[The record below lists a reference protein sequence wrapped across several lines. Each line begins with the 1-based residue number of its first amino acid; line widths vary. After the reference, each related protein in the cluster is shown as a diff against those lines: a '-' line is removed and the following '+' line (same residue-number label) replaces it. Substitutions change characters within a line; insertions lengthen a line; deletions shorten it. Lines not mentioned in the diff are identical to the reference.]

1 MKKRIFS
8 LFLALTLCLTLLPT
22 SAFAEGGDVSISDG
36 VIGGETG
43 GEGGGVLVPPGG
55 STGEGGGIYTPPSGP
70 AEGGGG
76 TYIPEE
82 DTRTEIWCVS
92 KPDSIGRSYDG
103 TTDGGTIPIDLTFT
117 DGTNEIKLKEGTGFT
132 AKKTF
137 DSADAGWHTVTVEIA
152 LIGEA
157 AVKYKLKAGE
167 EKFEIGGDINKA
179 YPDLTV
185 SLSKTTCTVGEKLLP
200 LLSVSGAPEDAA
212 VTYYYTQYK
221 TIAGDSEY
229 ESSGAIPAIDEN
241 TAINSLDEE
250 GNNTYYLYAKTAATK
265 NYNEA
270 ISNVVELTV
279 NEAVVEAASVT
290 KADGTDGGTYES
302 LPAALNAAQDGDTV
316 KLLANHTTD
325 WDAVYAGDLSTL
337 AVVTKRL
344 TLELNG
350 RTVDYLA
357 VGDVVPDE
365 EGGILESTDGDLTVM
380 SSGGA
385 TVGKIIDLDLV
396 KGTLDIR
403 SGQLGDYEGGKLTCN
418 GNSGSVTV
426 CGGTVLGLTVGE
438 GASVTVSGGATHAGS
453 WFNDGT
459 LTITGGTFGNV
470 HFRNNGGTI
479 AISGGTFGTVTNHD
493 TGSTIPPISLLAKG
507 YAFYD
512 RDGGTLKDGSEG
524 APLTNVKVMPHTH
537 NIADGKCACG
547 YNCVH
552 ETVENGVCTVCKQQ
566 MKAKASASDGTE
578 KYYLEL
584 QEAFEGVADGGTVT
598 MLTTLKDDDTISFCC
613 DAEGK
618 PVEKTVTLMMNGH
631 SLSYEGTPSLNIQS
645 GKLIIGDEATIS
657 QPARA
662 AVSAVFVD
670 NDEQSKDRGT
680 LEFKGKANLTGGLLI
695 QNWGKL
701 VGGLKEG
708 TIITSNGTY
717 SVSVE
722 RSIDTYD
729 NVLGLLGEGL
739 AFAKYD
745 ESAENKAGALVDG
758 SVKQLTEDVIVVA
771 HTHSP
776 KCTQNPDPDA
786 LQTYIYICDCGFV
799 CPHDRFTN
807 SICDIC
813 HAACTHDEYTSDD
826 KCARCGAPFAVRVE
840 CTDSVGITSNKL
852 YMKTTTQDGTDD
864 TLRQVFNEA
873 ADGSTITLLAN
884 GTLPRGIYAS
894 KTLTLDLNGHSL
906 DGYSLN
912 VGGLTATSQVLT
924 GNLTVIDS
932 SGGNGAVG
940 VTVRD
945 GGTLVFDPENDSTTL
960 LQLEVWGGTVE
971 LYGGRILRRG
981 LQLHNGIVLGNL
993 LPQKAGLAYYR
1004 GDTQLTLEEAASQT
1018 CDLVVKLC
1026 SHGGK
1031 NGFDGTNCPYCN
1043 APAVAETAL
1052 YNGEGGRLRRRFA
1065 NLQTALD
1072 ADRDGGSTLSLLTD
1086 VTGDYTIDGTRDTGI
1101 DLNGH
1106 SIHGTVTVKAATGM
1120 DTTTLSNTKNTT
1132 TASIDAVVAYRGAKL
1147 AGSGYPAV
1155 IGTLKLAEGA
1165 TWANILYEPN
1175 RLGYKVLNGDGTHKW
1190 YAPAGVPAGSTELN
1204 NVIINRLPITSKTL
1218 SLKVDGKNLT
1228 GSNPKVERG
1237 TTVRLCAN
1245 CNAKDADVAI
1255 YVGEIGGDGIPTYS
1269 QKKAEYK
1276 KIGTMWYYVV
1286 DFDADTIGTY
1296 SIYFTASKDGY
1307 SVSSNPKMLTV
1318 TKLNLSKAVIT
1329 FPNGNESVY
1338 QPYNTTTGVPPYV
1351 VTYNGS
1357 ELKAGVDYTVVRGDS
1372 RSTVGTAT
1380 LTIKATDDG
1389 DYTGQKTARWTV
1401 AAHKATISVGDIIK
1415 AYDGTT
1421 DLPANAS
1428 IKLKSADSRYAPSG
1442 GPLPLVAGED
1452 YQILNAS
1459 YDSANASEDEKT
1471 VSFTIKLTDRNYTFE
1486 DGTTQKDF
1494 VLNGADVSQTFKINQ
1509 ATVTP
1514 NEITQYVFNDLA
1526 KTYEIDLRTLLP
1538 ELPVGC
1544 EYGKIHNRGCDY
1556 HFTDSTYLDSSNY
1569 IFVSNEGILT
1579 LPIVAAHSANVN
1591 DQIGTLTVPIVSTN
1605 YQPFELTI
1613 KVVIGQRIPLDQSG
1627 VSVSATDITYG
1638 QTLAESTLTAT
1649 GSMICPRTQAV
1660 IPGTFAWKDGT
1671 IKPNAGSYD
1680 AEWTFTPAEG
1690 YEEYAPAT
1698 GTVTVTVEPAEL
1710 TGVSVRAPSTYYTGK
1725 PQHASTIAF
1734 GQSVDGTTVTFTY
1747 SDKVDGDYT
1756 SDGPTFTDAGTY
1768 TVYYKAEAANHKTAT
1783 GTFTVTIAPL
1793 PISLLSVER
1802 ISKSYDGTANVTL
1815 TASRLTFFS
1824 MAASRSGIILPDT
1837 ALTFSDAQFTMK
1849 QADGSYPPS
1858 PDVGNG
1864 KALSFTMT
1872 LANDNY
1878 VFEGK
1883 PEGTKTVSDT
1893 FATDD
1898 TTRFTITRAD
1908 APVPTDGTLTIIN
1921 GLERT
1926 YEVDLAALLSAL
1938 EIPKSYGDIAYGAP
1952 TITVDAGYCDAA
1964 TAKIENGKLI
1974 LPILANPVN
1983 TEGNVGSVTV
1993 IVTTRNYEDITLTVN
2008 IFAKNKI
2015 TPVPDGEVTASA
2027 ITYGQPLNASTITGK
2042 MKDPTTGEKVPGT
2055 FAWKDGTIKPNA
2067 GSYDA
2072 EWTFT
2077 PDAPEYATATGKVRV
2092 TVNPKSIVG
2101 AVVTLE
2107 DTFVYDG
2114 TEKCPQIISV
2124 VLDGVTLTG
2133 IGGGTDYGFSCSRTS
2148 QVGTYYDGFSLSGL
2162 GNYTGEMKF
2171 TWSIT
2176 PREVTPTITVADGTY
2191 NGGNPVQPTVTLT
2204 DDLGNT
2210 IDPKEYDV
2218 SYSDNTNAGTA
2229 TVTVTD
2235 KEGGNYVLGTAGTTF
2250 TINKAA
2256 APALTAHR
2264 VTQKY
2269 SLKTE
2274 QTITLP
2280 DLKSLGMPDDA
2291 QVSDTNAF
2299 HSGSYSPA
2307 GRIQDGWGIDVNTG
2321 AITYALAD
2329 GAAAGDVITFTLLVR
2344 SKNYEDA
2351 TVTVILTLTE
2361 RDAPILTLPDIITVD
2376 YTGAEIPVSAV
2387 TGKSAAFDGKDVP
2400 GTWSWKAGQAI
2411 TNATDTGSKTI
2422 VFTPADLVN
2431 YHPVEGEVYVII
2443 SRVAPMYTAPAAIDG
2458 LTYSGSAQA
2467 LVKAGSTAHGKLL
2480 YSLSKDGAYSETI
2493 PTGTDAGEYTVWYKV
2508 EGDSNHKDSQP
2519 ESVTATIAPKA
2530 VTATV
2535 TVSGG
2540 SLTYTG
2546 DPLKPGVIVK
2556 DGDTVISPE
2565 EYDVSYRDN
2574 VNAGTATVTVRNKA
2588 GGNYTVSGSA
2598 TFEIGKAA
2606 SEVRTAPGANAGL
2619 VYNGGEQT
2627 LITAGTALGG
2637 RLKYRLGE
2645 TGEFT
2650 EALPKATDAG
2660 TYTVYCMVEGD
2671 GNHRDLE
2678 VQSLTVTIDKAKV
2691 TVKALDK
2698 RIYTDDKAPDLS
2710 KPVLDKDYTVSAMFG
2725 EDALT
2730 GDIKLAY
2737 VDANGTAIT
2746 PDTAKV
2752 GKVII
2757 RAGGLT
2763 APNGNYT
2770 VVFVDGTLTID
2781 ERPVYTIKATA
2792 GIHGSITPSGDVDVL
2807 HGGSQT
2813 FTIAANRGYAIS
2825 NIKIDGVSIG
2835 AVKSYTFENVTGN
2848 HTIEVTFMKANG
2860 NPQTGVMVD
2869 EVTGEYYVG

>member
-1 MKKRIFS
+1 MKKRILS

-36 VIGGETG
+36 VIGGGETG

-70 AEGGGG
+70 SEGGGG

-137 DSADAGWHTVTVEIA
+137 DSADAGRHTVTVEIA

-157 AVKYKLKAGE
+157 AAKYKLKAGE
-167 EKFEIGGDINKA
+167 ETFTISGTINKA
-179 YPDLTV
+179 YPNLTV

-229 ESSGAIPAIDEN
+229 ESSGVIPAIDEN

-250 GNNTYYLYAKTAATK
+250 GNNTYYLYAKTAATR
-265 NYNEA
+265 NYNEGF
-270 ISNVVELTV
+270 SNVVELTV
-279 NEAVVEAASVT
+279 NEPVVGAASVT
-290 KADGTDGGTYES
+290 RADGTDGGTYES
-302 LPAALNAAQDGDTV
+302 LPAALNAAQNGDTV
-316 KLLANHTTD
+316 KLLENHTTNWSD
-325 WDAVYAGDLSTL
+325 VEAGEYSTL
-337 AVVTKRL
+337 AVIKKTL
-344 TLELNG
+344 TLDLNG
-350 RTVDYLA
+350 WTVDYLE
-357 VGDVVPDE
+357 VGEVVPDE
-365 EGGILESTDGDLTVM
+365 EGGILESTDGNLTIVNNIQDG
-380 SSGGA
+380 SH
-385 TVGKIIDLDLV
+385 GKIKDLQFVNGSLA
-396 KGTLDIR
+396 IQ
-403 SGQLGDYEGGKLTCN
+403 SGQIGDSDEGNLTCN
-418 GNSGSVTV
+418 GNSGTVTIS
-426 CGGTVLGLTVGE
+426 GGTVLGLTVGK
-438 GASVTVSGGATHAGS
+438 GAAVTVSGGSEHAGN
-453 WFNDGT
+453 WYNDGT
-459 LTITGGTFGNV
+459 LNITDGTFGNV
-470 HFRNNGGTI
+470 NFRNNGGTI
-479 AISGGTFGTVTNHD
+479 AISGGTF
-493 TGSTIPPISLLAKG
+493 STIGNTDASSTIAPMSLLAPG
-507 YAFYD
+507 YAFYKD
-512 RDGGTLKDGSEG
+512 NAVQDGSRHDF
-524 APLTNVKVMPHTH
+524 LQDVTVKEHTH
-537 NIADGKCACG
+537 TMVNSKCACG
-547 YNCVH
+547 FSCTHTNPAGAS
-552 ETVENGVCTVCKQQ
+552 TINKDGKCTVCGTQF
-566 MKAKASASDGTE
+566 AAAIGETYYTDAPSA
-578 KYYLEL
+578 
-584 QEAFEGVADGGTVT
+584 
-598 MLTTLKDDDTISFCC
+598 
-613 DAEGK
+613 
-618 PVEKTVTLMMNGH
+618 
-631 SLSYEGTPSLNIQS
+631 LN
-645 GKLIIGDEATIS
+645 A
-657 QPARA
+657 
-662 AVSAVFVD
+662 
-670 NDEQSKDRGT
+670 
-680 LEFKGKANLTGGLLI
+680 
-695 QNWGKL
+695 
-701 VGGLKEG
+701 
-708 TIITSNGTY
+708 
-717 SVSVE
+717 
-722 RSIDTYD
+722 
-729 NVLGLLGEGL
+729 
-739 AFAKYD
+739 
-745 ESAENKAGALVDG
+745 
-758 SVKQLTEDVIVVA
+758 
-771 HTHSP
+771 
-776 KCTQNPDPDA
+776 
-786 LQTYIYICDCGFV
+786 
-799 CPHDRFTN
+799 
-807 SICDIC
+807 
-813 HAACTHDEYTSDD
+813 
-826 KCARCGAPFAVRVE
+826 
-840 CTDSVGITSNKL
+840 
-852 YMKTTTQDGTDD
+852 
-864 TLRQVFNEA
+864 A
-873 ADGSTITLLAN
+873 ADGQTVKLLAN
-884 GTLPRGIYAS
+884 GMLPDGIYVS
-894 KTLTLDLNGHSL
+894 KTLTLDLDGHSL
-906 DGYSLN
+906 SGYSLN
-912 VGGLTATSQVLT
+912 VGGLTATSQVRT

-945 GGTLVFDPENDSTTL
+945 GGTLVFNPENDNTTL

-971 LYGGRILRRG
+971 LYGGKISRSGLR
-981 LQLHNGIVLGNL
+981 LNNNITLGNL
-993 LPQKAGLAYYR
+993 LPGQAGLAYYR
-1004 GDTQLTLEEAASQT
+1004 GNTQLTLEEAASQT

-1043 APAVAETAL
+1043 APAVAQTAL
-1052 YNGEGGRLRRRFA
+1052 RNVEGDPWRNFA
-1065 NLQTALD
+1065 DLQTALD

-1086 VTGDYTIDGTRDTGI
+1086 VTGDYTINGTRDTGI

-1106 SIHGTVTVKAATGM
+1106 SIHGTVTVKAATGNS
-1120 DTTTLSNTKNTT
+1120 TTLSNTKNTA
-1132 TASIDAVVAYRGAKL
+1132 TASIDTVVAHMGANL
-1147 AGSGYPAV
+1147 AGSGSPAV

-1175 RLGYKVLNGDGTHKW
+1175 HLGYKVLNGDGTHKW
-1190 YAPAGVPAGSTELN
+1190 YAPADVPAGSTELN

-1237 TTVRLCAN
+1237 TTVQLCAS
-1245 CNAKDADVAI
+1245 CNTKDADVAI

-1276 KIGTMWYYVV
+1276 KIGTTWYYVV

-1442 GPLPLVAGED
+1442 GPLPLAAGED

-1538 ELPVGC
+1538 ELPVGY

-1556 HFTDSTYLDSSNY
+1556 HFTDSTYLDSSNH

-1710 TGVSVRAPSTYYTGK
+1710 TGVSVRASSTYYTGK

-1824 MAASRSGIILPDT
+1824 KTASRSGIILPDT

-1849 QADGSYPPS
+1849 QADGSYLPS

-1898 TTRFTITRAD
+1898 TTRFTITKAD

-1938 EIPKSYGDIAYGAP
+1938 ESPKSYGDIAYGAP

-1993 IVTTRNYEDITLTVN
+1993 IVTTSNYEDITLTVN

-2015 TPVPDGEVTASA
+2015 TPVPDGEVTASE

-2042 MKDPTTGEKVPGT
+2042 MKDPTTGEEVPGT
-2055 FAWKDGTIKPNA
+2055 FTWTDGTLMFNA
-2067 GSYDA
+2067 GSRKA

-2114 TEKCPQIISV
+2114 TEKWPQIISV

-2133 IGGGTDYGFSCSRTS
+2133 IGEGTDYGFSCNRTS
-2148 QVGTYYDGFSLSGL
+2148 QVGTYYDDFSLSGL
-2162 GNYTGEMKF
+2162 GNYTGEIKF

-2218 SYSDNTNAGTA
+2218 SYSDNANAGTG

-2235 KEGGNYVLGTAGTTF
+2235 KEGGNYVLGTASTIF

-2256 APALTAHR
+2256 APALTAYQ

-2274 QTITLP
+2274 QAITLP

-2291 QVSDTNAF
+2291 QVSDANAF

-2329 GAAAGDVITFTLLVR
+2329 GAAAGNVITFTLLVR

-2351 TVTVILTLTE
+2351 AVTVNLTLTE

-2376 YTGAEIPVSAV
+2376 YTGAEISVSAV

-2443 SRVAPMYTAPAAIDG
+2443 SRVAPEYTAPAAIDG

-2467 LVKAGSTAHGKLL
+2467 LVRAGSTAHGKLL
-2480 YSLSKDGAYSETI
+2480 YSLSKDGTYSETI

-2519 ESVTATIAPKA
+2519 ESVTATIAPKT

-2546 DPLKPGVIVK
+2546 DPLKPNVIVK
-2556 DGDTVISPE
+2556 DGNTVISPE

-2588 GGNYTVSGSA
+2588 GGNYTVSGST

-2606 SEVRTAPGANAGL
+2606 SEVKTAPTANTGL

-2637 RLKYRLGE
+2637 KLKYRLGE

-2671 GNHRDLE
+2671 SNHRDSE

-2698 RIYTDDKAPDLS
+2698 SIYTDDKAPDLS

-2737 VDANGTAIT
+2737 VDANGTEIT
-2746 PDTAKV
+2746 PDTTKV

-2757 RAGGLT
+2757 RASGLT

-2825 NIKIDGVSIG
+2825 NVKIDGVSIG

>member
-1 MKKRIFS
+1 MKKRILS

-36 VIGGETG
+36 VIGGGETG
-43 GEGGGVLVPPGG
+43 GGGGGVLVPPGG
-55 STGEGGGIYTPPSGP
+55 STGEGGGIYAPPSGP

-76 TYIPEE
+76 TYIPRE
-82 DTRTEIWCVS
+82 DTRTEIWFVR

-157 AVKYKLKAGE
+157 AVKYRLKAGE
-167 EKFEIGGDINKA
+167 EKFEIDGDINKA

-200 LLSVSGAPEDAA
+200 MLSVSGVQEDAA
-212 VTYYYTQYK
+212 VTYYYTQYQ
-221 TIAGDSEY
+221 TIIGNSEY
-229 ESSGAIPAIDEN
+229 EGYIIPAIDEN

-290 KADGTDGGTYES
+290 RADGTDGGTYES

-316 KLLANHTTD
+316 KLLENHTTD
-325 WDAVYAGDLSTL
+325 WDAVYASDLSTL

-380 SSGGA
+380 SSGGD

-403 SGQLGDYEGGKLTCN
+403 SGQLGDYESGKLTCN

-438 GASVTVSGGATHAGS
+438 GASVTVSGGSMHADS

-479 AISGGTFGTVTNHD
+479 AISGGTFGAVTNHD
-493 TGSTIPPISLLAKG
+493 ADSIIPPMSLLAKG

-512 RDGGTLKDGSEG
+512 QDDGTLKDGSEG
-524 APLTNVKVMPHTH
+524 ATLTNVKVMPHTH

-547 YNCVH
+547 FTCAH
-552 ETVENGVCTVCKQQ
+552 ETIENGICTVCNTAMGAQ
-566 MKAKASASDGTE
+566 DNTG
-578 KYYLEL
+578 KYYLNL
-584 QEAFEGVADGGTVT
+584 AEAFEGVADGGTVT
-598 MLTTLKDDDTISFCC
+598 MLTTSKDDDTISFCC

-631 SLSYEGTPSLNIQS
+631 SLSYEGAPSLNIQS

-657 QPARA
+657 QPAKTA
-662 AVSAVFVD
+662 QPAVFVD

-680 LEFKGKANLTGGLLI
+680 LEFKGKASLTGGLLI

-722 RSIDTYD
+722 RSIDTYG

-884 GTLPRGIYAS
+884 GMLPSGIYAS

-912 VGGLTATSQVLT
+912 VGGHTATSQVRT
-924 GNLTVIDS
+924 GKLTVIDS

-945 GGTLVFDPENDSTTL
+945 GGTLVFNPENDNTTL

-971 LYGGRILRRG
+971 LYGGKISRSGLR
-981 LQLHNGIVLGNL
+981 LNNNITLGNL
-993 LPQKAGLAYYR
+993 LPGQAGLAYYR

-1018 CDLVVKLC
+1018 CDLMVKLC

-1052 YNGEGGRLRRRFA
+1052 YNGEGNRPWRRFA
-1065 NLQTALD
+1065 DLQTALD

-1086 VTGDYTIDGTRDTGI
+1086 VTGDYTINGTRDTGI

-1106 SIHGTVTVKAATGM
+1106 SIHGTVTVKAATGNS
-1120 DTTTLSNTKNTT
+1120 TTLSNTKSTT
-1132 TASIDAVVAYRGAKL
+1132 TASIDTVVAHMGANL
-1147 AGSGYPAV
+1147 AGSGSPAV

-1190 YAPAGVPAGSTELN
+1190 YAPADVPAGSTELN

-1237 TTVRLCAN
+1237 TTVQLCAS
-1245 CNAKDADVAI
+1245 CNTKDADVVI

-1276 KIGTMWYYVV
+1276 KIGSSWYYVV
-1286 DFDADTIGTY
+1286 DLDANTIGSY
-1296 SIYFTASKDGY
+1296 DIYFTATKDGY
-1307 SVSSNPKMLTV
+1307 SVTSSHKQLTV

-1415 AYDGTT
+1415 VYDGTT

-1494 VLNGADVSQTFKINQ
+1494 VLNGADVSQTFKISQ

-1556 HFTDSTYLDSSNY
+1556 HFTDSTYLDSSNH

-1680 AEWTFTPAEG
+1680 AEWTFTPAES

-1710 TGVSVRAPSTYYTGK
+1710 TGVSVRASSTYYTGK
-1725 PQHASTIAF
+1725 PQHASTIAS

-1768 TVYYKAEAANHKTAT
+1768 TVYYKVEAANHKTAT
-1783 GTFTVTIAPL
+1783 GTFTVTIALL

-1824 MAASRSGIILPDT
+1824 KAANIWSIKLPDT

-1849 QADGSYPPS
+1849 QADGSYLPS

-1898 TTRFTITRAD
+1898 TTRFTIT
-1908 APVPTDGTLTIIN
+1908 
-1921 GLERT
+1921 
-1926 YEVDLAALLSAL
+1926 
-1938 EIPKSYGDIAYGAP
+1938 
-1952 TITVDAGYCDAA
+1952 
-1964 TAKIENGKLI
+1964 
-1974 LPILANPVN
+1974 
-1983 TEGNVGSVTV
+1983 
-1993 IVTTRNYEDITLTVN
+1993 
-2008 IFAKNKI
+2008 
-2015 TPVPDGEVTASA
+2015 
-2027 ITYGQPLNASTITGK
+2027 
-2042 MKDPTTGEKVPGT
+2042 
-2055 FAWKDGTIKPNA
+2055 
-2067 GSYDA
+2067 
-2072 EWTFT
+2072 
-2077 PDAPEYATATGKVRV
+2077 
-2092 TVNPKSIVG
+2092 
-2101 AVVTLE
+2101 
-2107 DTFVYDG
+2107 
-2114 TEKCPQIISV
+2114 
-2124 VLDGVTLTG
+2124 
-2133 IGGGTDYGFSCSRTS
+2133 
-2148 QVGTYYDGFSLSGL
+2148 
-2162 GNYTGEMKF
+2162 
-2171 TWSIT
+2171 
-2176 PREVTPTITVADGTY
+2176 
-2191 NGGNPVQPTVTLT
+2191 
-2204 DDLGNT
+2204 
-2210 IDPKEYDV
+2210 
-2218 SYSDNTNAGTA
+2218 
-2229 TVTVTD
+2229 
-2235 KEGGNYVLGTAGTTF
+2235 
-2250 TINKAA
+2250 KAA
-2256 APALTAHR
+2256 APVLTAYP
-2264 VTQKY
+2264 VTRKY
-2269 SLKTE
+2269 TLKTE
-2274 QTITLP
+2274 QTIPLP

-2299 HSGSYSPA
+2299 HSGSYSPE
-2307 GRIQDGWGIDVNTG
+2307 GKIEDGWGIDVNTG
-2321 AITYALAD
+2321 AITYTLAE
-2329 GAAAGDVITFTLLVR
+2329 GVAPGNVITFTLLVR

-2351 TVTVILTLTE
+2351 AVTVNLTLTE
-2361 RDAPILTLPDIITVD
+2361 RDTPILTLPDSITVD
-2376 YTGAEIPVSAV
+2376 YTGAGIPVSAV
-2387 TGKSAAFDGKDVP
+2387 TGKRAAFDGKDVP
-2400 GTWSWKAGQAI
+2400 GTWSWKAGQTI
-2411 TNATDTGSKTI
+2411 TNAADTGTKTI
-2422 VFTPADLVN
+2422 VFTPDDPVN
-2431 YHPVEGEVYVII
+2431 YLPAEGTVSVTI
-2443 SRVAPMYTAPAAIDG
+2443 SPVAPAYTAPTAMDG
-2458 LTYSGSAQA
+2458 LIYSGNAQA
-2467 LVKAGSTAHGKLL
+2467 LVNAGSTAHGKLL
-2480 YSLSKDGAYSETI
+2480 YSLSKDGAYSETV

-2508 EGDSNHKDSQP
+2508 AGDNNHTDTRP
-2519 ESVTATIAPKA
+2519 ASVTVTVAPKT

-2535 TVSGG
+2535 TVSGD

-2588 GGNYTVSGSA
+2588 GGNYTVSGGT

-2606 SEVRTAPGANAGL
+2606 SDVRTAPGANTGL

-2627 LITAGTALGG
+2627 LVTTGTALGG
-2637 RLKYRLGE
+2637 KLKYRLGE
-2645 TGEFT
+2645 SGGFT
-2650 EALPKATDAG
+2650 EALPKAVNAG
-2660 TYTVYCMVEGD
+2660 TYTVYYMVEGD
-2671 GNHRDLE
+2671 GNHRDSE
-2678 VQSLTVTIDKAKV
+2678 IYSLTVTIGKTRV
-2691 TVKALDK
+2691 TVTALDK

-2710 KPVLDKDYTVSAMFG
+2710 KPALGKDYTVTGLFG

-2737 VDANGTAIT
+2737 VDASGTEIT
-2746 PDTAKV
+2746 PDTTKV

-2770 VVFVDGTLTID
+2770 VVFADGKLTVD
-2781 ERPVYTIKATA
+2781 ERPVYTVKATA
-2792 GIHGSITPSGDVDVL
+2792 GSHGSITPSGNVDVL

-2813 FTIAANRGYAIS
+2813 FTIAANSGYAIS
-2825 NIKIDGVSIG
+2825 NVKIDGVSIG
-2835 AVKSYTFENVTGN
+2835 AVKSYTFENVTEN

-2869 EVTGEYYVG
+2869 EVTGEYYVA

>member
-1 MKKRIFS
+1 MKKRILS

-36 VIGGETG
+36 VIGGGETG

-55 STGEGGGIYTPPSGP
+55 STGEGGGIYAPPSGQ

-76 TYIPEE
+76 THIPEE

-157 AVKYKLKAGE
+157 AVKYRLKAGE

-185 SLSKTTCTVGEKLLP
+185 SLSKTTCTVGETLLP
-200 LLSVSGAPEDAA
+200 LLSISGVQENAA
-212 VTYYYTQYK
+212 VTYYYTQYQ
-221 TIAGDSEY
+221 TIIGNSEY
-229 ESSGAIPAIDEN
+229 EGYIIPAIDEN

-250 GNNTYYLYAKTAATK
+250 GNNTYYLYAKTAVTK

-279 NEAVVEAASVT
+279 NEPVVEAASVT
-290 KADGTDGGTYES
+290 RADGTDGGTYES

-316 KLLANHTTD
+316 KLLTNHVTD
-325 WDAVYAGDLSTL
+325 ADALNALGEDFTFEQYASIVP
-337 AVVTKRL
+337 VVTKTL
-344 TLELNG
+344 TLDLNHK
-350 RTVDYLA
+350 TVDYLE
-357 VGDVVPDE
+357 VGFSETNE
-365 EGGILESTDGDLTVM
+365 ETQKKETLATGNLTVTSEAAYGRILNLLFM
-380 SSGGA
+380 AGALNIQSGEIGGSEC
-385 TVGKIIDLDLV
+385 VGLLCDAD
-396 KGTLDIR
+396 
-403 SGQLGDYEGGKLTCN
+403 
-418 GNSGSVTV
+418 SGSVTV
-426 CGGTVLGLTVGE
+426 SNGTVYGLTVME
-438 GASVTVSGGATHAGS
+438 GASVTVNGGSNHAGEWIVSSGAT
-453 WFNDGT
+453 
-459 LTITGGTFGNV
+459 LKITGGTFGGV
-470 HFRNNGGTI
+470 QFTRNGTI
-479 AISGGTFGTVTNHD
+479 AISGGTFKSIKSD
-493 TGSTIPPISLLAKG
+493 IADELQPLMSLLDTQKVH
-507 YAFYD
+507 AFYKGD
-512 RDGGTLKDGSEG
+512 DVQDGNATELADV
-524 APLTNVKVMPHTH
+524 TVKEHTH
-537 NIADGKCACG
+537 TMVNSKCACG
-547 YNCVH
+547 FS
-552 ETVENGVCTVCKQQ
+552 CTHTSTEG
-566 MKAKASASDGTE
+566 ASTIGEDG
-578 KYYLEL
+578 
-584 QEAFEGVADGGTVT
+584 
-598 MLTTLKDDDTISFCC
+598 
-613 DAEGK
+613 
-618 PVEKTVTLMMNGH
+618 
-631 SLSYEGTPSLNIQS
+631 
-645 GKLIIGDEATIS
+645 
-657 QPARA
+657 
-662 AVSAVFVD
+662 
-670 NDEQSKDRGT
+670 
-680 LEFKGKANLTGGLLI
+680 
-695 QNWGKL
+695 
-701 VGGLKEG
+701 
-708 TIITSNGTY
+708 
-717 SVSVE
+717 
-722 RSIDTYD
+722 
-729 NVLGLLGEGL
+729 
-739 AFAKYD
+739 
-745 ESAENKAGALVDG
+745 
-758 SVKQLTEDVIVVA
+758 
-771 HTHSP
+771 
-776 KCTQNPDPDA
+776 KCTICGTQFAAAIGETYYTDVPSALDA
-786 LQTYIYICDCGFV
+786 
-799 CPHDRFTN
+799 
-807 SICDIC
+807 
-813 HAACTHDEYTSDD
+813 
-826 KCARCGAPFAVRVE
+826 
-840 CTDSVGITSNKL
+840 
-852 YMKTTTQDGTDD
+852 
-864 TLRQVFNEA
+864 A
-873 ADGSTITLLAN
+873 ADGQTVKLLAN
-884 GTLPRGIYAS
+884 GMLPDGIYVS
-894 KTLTLDLNGHSL
+894 KTLTLDLDGHSL
-906 DGYSLN
+906 SGYSLN
-912 VGGLTATSQVLT
+912 VGGHTAMSQVRT
-924 GNLTVIDS
+924 GKLTVIDS

-945 GGTLVFDPENDSTTL
+945 GGTLVFDPKNDNTTL

-971 LYGGRILRRG
+971 LYGGKISRSGLR
-981 LQLHNGIVLGNL
+981 LNNSITLGDL
-993 LPQKAGLAYYR
+993 LPRNAGLAYYR
-1004 GDTQLTLEEAASQT
+1004 GDTQLTLAEAASQT
-1018 CDLVVKLC
+1018 CDLVVKSC
-1026 SHGGK
+1026 SHGGT
-1031 NGFDGTNCPYCN
+1031 NGFDFGATACPYCN

-1052 YNGEGGRLRRRFA
+1052 YNGEGNRPWRRFA

-1086 VTGDYTIDGTRDTGI
+1086 VTGDYTIDGTQDTGL

-1106 SIHGTVTVKAATGM
+1106 CIKGTVTVKAAAG
-1120 DTTTLSNTKNTT
+1120 SNTT
-1132 TASIDAVVAYRGAKL
+1132 TFSNTQNTTTVSIDAVVAYRGAKL

-1155 IGTLKLAEGA
+1155 IGELTLADTTQWKD
-1165 TWANILYEPN
+1165 ILQQPT
-1175 RLGYKVLNGDGTHKW
+1175 RLGFRVTNADGTYKW
-1190 YAPAGVPAGSTELN
+1190 YAPDDVKGSQLN
-1204 NVIINRLPITSKTL
+1204 NVIINSLPITTKTL
-1218 SLKVDGKNLT
+1218 NLKVDGKNLT
-1228 GSNPKVERG
+1228 GNPKVERG
-1237 TTVRLCAN
+1237 TTVQLCAS
-1245 CNAKDADVAI
+1245 CNTKGADVYI
-1255 YVGEIGGDGIPTYS
+1255 YIGEIIGNNDPTYAYS

-1276 KIGTMWYYVV
+1276 KIGSSWYYVV
-1286 DFDADTIGTY
+1286 DLDANTIGSY
-1296 SIYFTASKDGY
+1296 DIYFTATKDGY
-1307 SVSSNPKMLTV
+1307 SVTSSHKQLTV
-1318 TKLNLSKAVIT
+1318 TKPNLSKAVIT

-1428 IKLKSADSRYAPSG
+1428 IELKSADSRYAPSG

-1494 VLNGADVSQTFKINQ
+1494 VLNGADVSQTFKISQ

-1556 HFTDSTYLDSSNY
+1556 HFTDSTYLDSSNH

-1638 QTLAESTLTAT
+1638 QTLAESSLTAT
-1649 GSMICPRTQAV
+1649 GPMICPRTQAV

-1710 TGVSVRAPSTYYTGK
+1710 TGVSVRASSTYYTGK

-1747 SDKVDGDYT
+1747 SNKVDGDYT

-1783 GTFTVTIAPL
+1783 GSFTVTIAPL

-1824 MAASRSGIILPDT
+1824 KTASRSGIILPDT

-1849 QADGSYPPS
+1849 QADGNYLPS

-1878 VFEGK
+1878 VLERE

-1898 TTRFTITRAD
+1898 TTRFTIT
-1908 APVPTDGTLTIIN
+1908 
-1921 GLERT
+1921 
-1926 YEVDLAALLSAL
+1926 
-1938 EIPKSYGDIAYGAP
+1938 
-1952 TITVDAGYCDAA
+1952 
-1964 TAKIENGKLI
+1964 
-1974 LPILANPVN
+1974 
-1983 TEGNVGSVTV
+1983 
-1993 IVTTRNYEDITLTVN
+1993 
-2008 IFAKNKI
+2008 
-2015 TPVPDGEVTASA
+2015 
-2027 ITYGQPLNASTITGK
+2027 
-2042 MKDPTTGEKVPGT
+2042 
-2055 FAWKDGTIKPNA
+2055 
-2067 GSYDA
+2067 
-2072 EWTFT
+2072 
-2077 PDAPEYATATGKVRV
+2077 
-2092 TVNPKSIVG
+2092 
-2101 AVVTLE
+2101 
-2107 DTFVYDG
+2107 
-2114 TEKCPQIISV
+2114 
-2124 VLDGVTLTG
+2124 
-2133 IGGGTDYGFSCSRTS
+2133 
-2148 QVGTYYDGFSLSGL
+2148 
-2162 GNYTGEMKF
+2162 
-2171 TWSIT
+2171 
-2176 PREVTPTITVADGTY
+2176 
-2191 NGGNPVQPTVTLT
+2191 
-2204 DDLGNT
+2204 
-2210 IDPKEYDV
+2210 
-2218 SYSDNTNAGTA
+2218 
-2229 TVTVTD
+2229 
-2235 KEGGNYVLGTAGTTF
+2235 
-2250 TINKAA
+2250 KAA
-2256 APALTAHR
+2256 APVLTAYP
-2264 VTQKY
+2264 VTRKY
-2269 SLKTE
+2269 TLKTE
-2274 QTITLP
+2274 QTIPLP
-2280 DLKSLGMPDDA
+2280 GLESLEMPGDA

-2307 GRIQDGWGIDVNTG
+2307 GKIEDGWGIDVNTG
-2321 AITYALAD
+2321 AITYTLAE
-2329 GAAAGDVITFTLLVR
+2329 GVAPGDVITFTLLVR

-2351 TVTVILTLTE
+2351 AVTVNLTLTE
-2361 RDAPILTLPDIITVD
+2361 RDTPILTLPDSITVD

-2387 TGKSAAFDGKDVP
+2387 TGKRAAFDGKDVP

-2422 VFTPADLVN
+2422 VFTPDDPVN
-2431 YHPVEGEVYVII
+2431 YLPAEGTVSVTI
-2443 SRVAPMYTAPAAIDG
+2443 SPVAPAYTAPTAMDG
-2458 LTYSGSAQA
+2458 LIYGGNAQA
-2467 LVKAGSTAHGKLL
+2467 LVNAGSTAHGKLL
-2480 YSLSKDGAYSETI
+2480 YSLSKDGAYSETV

-2508 EGDSNHKDSQP
+2508 EGDSNHTDTQP
-2519 ESVTATIAPKA
+2519 ASVTVTVAPKT

-2535 TVSGG
+2535 AVSGD

-2588 GGNYTVSGSA
+2588 GGNYTVSGST

-2606 SEVRTAPGANAGL
+2606 SDVRTAPGANTGL

-2627 LITAGTALGG
+2627 LVTTGTALGG
-2637 RLKYRLGE
+2637 KLKYRLGE
-2645 TGEFT
+2645 SGGFT
-2650 EALPKATDAG
+2650 EALPKAANAG
-2660 TYTVYCMVEGD
+2660 TYTVSYMVEGD
-2671 GNHRDLE
+2671 GNHRDSE
-2678 VQSLTVTIDKAKV
+2678 ICSLTVTIGKARV
-2691 TVKALDK
+2691 TVTALDK

-2710 KPVLDKDYTVSAMFG
+2710 KPVAGKDYTVTGLFG

-2730 GDIKLAY
+2730 GDIKLTY
-2737 VDANGTAIT
+2737 VDAGGTEIT
-2746 PDTAKV
+2746 PDTTKV
-2752 GKVII
+2752 GQTIL
-2757 RAGGLT
+2757 RADGLT
-2763 APNGNYT
+2763 APNDNYT
-2770 VVFVDGTLTID
+2770 VVFADGKLTVD
-2781 ERPVYTIKATA
+2781 ERPVYTVKATA
-2792 GIHGSITPSGDVDVL
+2792 GSHGSITPSGNVDVL

-2813 FTIAANRGYAIS
+2813 FTIAANSGYAIS
-2825 NIKIDGVSIG
+2825 NVKIDGVSIG
-2835 AVKSYTFENVTGN
+2835 AVKSYTFENVTEN

-2869 EVTGEYYVG
+2869 EVTGEYYVA